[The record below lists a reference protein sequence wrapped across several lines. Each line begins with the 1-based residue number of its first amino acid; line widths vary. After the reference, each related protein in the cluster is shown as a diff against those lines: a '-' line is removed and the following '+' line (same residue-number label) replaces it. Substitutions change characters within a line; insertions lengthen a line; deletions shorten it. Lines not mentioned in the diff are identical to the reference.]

1 MITMTDTTI
10 AEKILHHLDGWV
22 LKDSEDDLTI
32 NDEELSEEEIN
43 RLFNGD
49 NKKVYLSEV
58 MEFYEEAELEAELL
72 TGQLP
77 ADLNELGTSL
87 FNNGVYLLT
96 ASNLWNKYNV
106 RVNEKNTEGEYIP
119 SYGGLLYSRALKKL
133 KPLTKQVL
141 VGLSDSL

>member
-1 MITMTDTTI
+1 MTEDTTI
-10 AEKILHHLDGWV
+10 AQKILRHLDGWV
-22 LKDSEDDLTI
+22 LKDSEDGLTI

-43 RLFNGD
+43 RLFDGG

-58 MEFYEEAELEAELL
+58 MEFYEEAELEAELI

-77 ADLNELGTSL
+77 TELNEIGIKL
-87 FNNGVYLLT
+87 FYNGIYLLT

-133 KPLTKQVL
+133 KPLTKNTII
-141 VGLSDSL
+141 GLSGTS

>member
-43 RLFNGD
+43 RLFNED

-58 MEFYEEAELEAELL
+58 MEFYEEAELEAELI

-141 VGLSDSL
+141 VGLSDQL

>member
-1 MITMTDTTI
+1 MTDTTI
-10 AEKILHHLDGWV
+10 AQKILRHLEGWV

-58 MEFYEEAELEAELL
+58 MEFYEEAELEAELI

-77 ADLNELGTSL
+77 TELNEIGIKL
-87 FNNGVYLLT
+87 FYNGIYLLT

>member
-1 MITMTDTTI
+1 MTEDTTI
-10 AEKILHHLDGWV
+10 AQKILRHLDGWV

-43 RLFNGD
+43 RLFDGG

-58 MEFYEEAELEAELL
+58 MEFYEEAELEAELI

-77 ADLNELGTSL
+77 TELNEIGIKL
-87 FNNGVYLLT
+87 FYNGIYLLT

-133 KPLTKQVL
+133 KPLTKNTII
-141 VGLSDSL
+141 GLSGTS

>member
-1 MITMTDTTI
+1 MTDTTI

>member
-10 AEKILHHLDGWV
+10 AQKILHHLEGWV

-58 MEFYEEAELEAELL
+58 MEFYEEAELEAELI

>member
-10 AEKILHHLDGWV
+10 AQKILRHLDGWV

-43 RLFNGD
+43 RLFNED

-141 VGLSDSL
+141 VGLSDQL

>member
-43 RLFNGD
+43 RLFNED